1 MKNIEIINASA
12 GTGKTYNLTERV
24 LDKIKAGLPPESL
37 MATTFTV
44 KAANEL
50 RERIRL
56 KLLKGGR
63 TEDAQRIMDGFI
75 GTVNSVCARLLAEY
89 AIDAGLSPALDV
101 LPEDDGERLFK
112 IAVSNVIDKHAGK
125 IEPAAVRLERLGGG
139 TIHQKLGDWRDD
151 VQEIVD
157 LARANQLDP
166 DALRKCADKS
176 WESLS
181 DMLGAPSKSDLDRE
195 LNGAVKSAIS
205 ELEKL
210 DLTTQDSKS
219 ALDELKKFERKR
231 KTGFPVTWKE
241 WVCLSNL
248 PTGKRDAGGVL
259 DDLNQIA
266 GTVLSHPEFQN
277 DLKIMV
283 AGVFECAAEA
293 INAYET
299 FKRKQGLMDFV
310 DQETKVLDLVRGNKA
325 FQTSLKERLKHL
337 MVDEF
342 QDTSPIQLALFLELN
357 EITGKS
363 TWVGDPKQSI
373 YGFRGTDSQLMDEV
387 AKLITDTKTIR
398 QSWRSREALINFT
411 NAVFSETF
419 HWLDK
424 DKVCLEIPPQRKKKA
439 EGGWIETWN
448 LAVGSFPDEFTAIAN
463 GVKNLLSRHA
473 EIRRS
478 DIAILCRK
486 NDHCS
491 EIARGLEKI
500 GIRASAPQGALLETR
515 ECQLAMAALRY
526 MNDGRDTV
534 ALAEI
539 VHISPLHSCHAKWLE
554 CLVKDKDE
562 TISQWKSDPMVAA
575 LDAMRGRMKHW
586 TPLESLENAIAGVEL
601 PRTLK
606 SWTNLNTKMCNL
618 DALRGFCCA
627 YVDQCRARRSAAT
640 VAGFISYLN
649 ELAPEQAEGAG
660 EQTVHVLTY
669 HGAKGLEWPV
679 VILTGLDSTSRGGAF
694 GIEVVAAPKF
704 NPQKP
709 LADRY
714 IHFWPW
720 PFGSQKSLQA
730 LDEILPGRPEEKD
743 AVEKSIMESQR
754 LMYVG
759 MTRARDALVLSMRK
773 KETKKDGLTLNT
785 GWLDELTNASGNT
798 FLKFP
803 AETGKQMVTLGK
815 ASIPIDTYEFTAD
828 DTGSAHAHEE
838 ENYLAALAGKLGDYP
853 PVRVSPSGLT
863 VKDEDLKDID
873 IQVAADFG
881 QSIKITG
888 KSDMTLLGNAI
899 HGFFAV
905 DTYGLSTVRQTGI
918 ASGLLQ
924 RWGVEQAISPD
935 DLLAAGNKLKSFIET
950 NYPEA
955 KILRECPISLRNA
968 QNQRVQGWV
977 DIILELPEGYVV
989 IDHKSYS
996 GKNPQEYV
1004 KKYVP
1009 QLVLY
1014 KDAIEK
1020 ATGKKVIKTLLHL
1033 PLLGLVLA
1041 VSAVKG

>member
-112 IAVSNVIDKHAGK
+112 IAVSSVIDKHAGK

-139 TIHQKLGDWRDD
+139 TIYQKLGDWRED

-166 DALRKCADKS
+166 DALQKCADKS
-176 WESLS
+176 WKTLS
-181 DMLGAPSKSDLDRE
+181 DMLGSPSKSDLNRE
-195 LNGAVKSAIS
+195 LDEAIKDAIKQ
-205 ELEKL
+205 LEKL
-210 DLTTQDSKS
+210 TLKKDVSRN
-219 ALDELKKFERKR
+219 ALEELKKFERKR
-231 KTGFPVTWKE
+231 KTGFPVTWRE
-241 WVCLSNL
+241 WVCLSKL
-248 PTGKRDAGGVL
+248 ATGKTDAGGVL
-259 DDLNQIA
+259 DGLNQIA
-266 GTVLSHPEFQN
+266 GNVLSHPEFQN
-277 DLKIMV
+277 DLKNMV
-283 AGVFECAAEA
+283 FGVFECAAEA
-293 INAYET
+293 IDAYET

-310 DQETKVLDLVRGNKA
+310 DQETKVLNLVRGNKA
-325 FQTSLKERLKHL
+325 FQTSLKERLKQL

-357 EITGKS
+357 EIVGKS

-439 EGGWIETWN
+439 KGGWIETWN
-448 LAVGSFPDEFTAIAN
+448 LTAGNNPDEFRGIAN
-463 GVKNLLSRHA
+463 GVKDLLSRHA

-478 DIAILCRK
+478 DIAILSRK
-486 NDHCS
+486 NEYCS
-491 EIARGLEKI
+491 EIARSLEKI

-539 VHISPLHSCHAKWLE
+539 VHISPLHSCHSKWLE

-562 TISQWKSDPMVAA
+562 TISQWKSDPLVAV
-575 LDAMRGRMKHW
+575 LDAMRERMKHW
-586 TPLESLENAIAGVEL
+586 TPIESLENAIASVEL

-606 SWTNLNTKMCNL
+606 SWDNLNTRMCNL

-679 VILTGLDSTSRGGAF
+679 VILTSLDSNSRGGAF
-694 GIEVVAAPKF
+694 GIEVIAAPKF
-704 NPQKP
+704 NPKKP

-720 PFGSQKSLQA
+720 PFGSQKTMQA
-730 LDEILPGRPEEKD
+730 LDERLPGRPEERD
-743 AVEKSIMESQR
+743 AIEKSILESQR

-759 MTRARDALVLSMRK
+759 MTRARDSLVLTMRK
-773 KETKKDGLTLNT
+773 KETKKDGVTLNS
-785 GWLDELTNASGNT
+785 GWLNELTDSSGSP

-803 AETGKQMVTLGK
+803 TEAGNHTVTIGK
-815 ASIPIDTYEFTAD
+815 ASIPIKTYAFTAD
-828 DTGSAHAHEE
+828 DTG
-838 ENYLAALAGKLGDYP
+838 AARALDEDSYFAEPAKKLIDYP
-853 PVRVSPSGLT
+853 PARVSPSAANIKYGMPA
-863 VKDEDLKDID
+863 KFEARKI
-873 IQVAADFG
+873 ADFK
-881 QSIKITG
+881 QPIKM
-888 KSDMTLLGNAI
+888 KSKADRASLGSAI
-899 HGFFAV
+899 HGFLAV
-905 DTYGLSTVRQTGI
+905 DTCALTCDQQLNI
-918 ASGLLQ
+918 ASGLLR
-924 RWGVEQAISPD
+924 RWDVEKAITPD
-935 DLLAAGNKLKSFIET
+935 DLLTATGNLNLFIEK
-950 NYPEA
+950 NYPGA
-955 KILRECPISLRNA
+955 GVVREWPIVLRNSE
-968 QNQRVQGWV
+968 NQLINGWV
-977 DIILELPEGYVV
+977 DMVLDLPEGYVV

-996 GKNPQEYV
+996 ENDAPEHV
-1004 KKYVP
+1004 KHYGP
-1009 QLVLY
+1009 QLFLY
-1014 KDAIEK
+1014 KEAIEK
-1020 ATGKKVIKTLLHL
+1020 ATGRKVIASLIHLHQ
-1033 PLLGLVLA
+1033 LGELYEI
-1041 VSAVKG
+1041 SAK